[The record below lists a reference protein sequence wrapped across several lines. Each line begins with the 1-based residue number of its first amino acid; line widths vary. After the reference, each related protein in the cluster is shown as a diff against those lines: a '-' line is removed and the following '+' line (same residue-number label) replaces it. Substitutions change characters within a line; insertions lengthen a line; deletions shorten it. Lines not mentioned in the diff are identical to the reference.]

1 MLVFWVALLAITN
14 TIGVLFHLYQLIMQT
29 YYTKKSRKEQSER
42 DKRDDAIG
50 EHLVFLQK
58 QVADYMT
65 LCSDYMEMVK
75 KVQKKLEE
83 QQNDNLVRT
92 KTEK

>member
-29 YYTKKSRKEQSER
+29 YYTKKSRKEQAER
-42 DKRDDAIG
+42 DKRDNEVS
-50 EHLVFLQK
+50 EHLAFLQK

-65 LCSDYMEMVK
+65 VCTNYMDKVNKIQKQMEEKNGKCSD
-75 KVQKKLEE
+75 
-83 QQNDNLVRT
+83 
-92 KTEK
+92 

>member
-29 YYTKKSRKEQSER
+29 YYTKKGRKEQAQR
-42 DKRDDAIG
+42 DKRDDAVG
-50 EHLVFLQK
+50 EHLAFLQK

-65 LCSDYMEMVK
+65 VCTNYMD
-75 KVQKKLEE
+75 KVNKIQKQMEE
-83 QQNDNLVRT
+83 
-92 KTEK
+92 KE

>member
-1 MLVFWVALLAITN
+1 MLVFWIAVLAVCEV
-14 TIGVLFHLYQLIMQT
+14 IGCILHIYQVIMQT
-29 YYTKKSRKEQSER
+29 YYTKKSRKEQALR

-65 LCSDYMEMVK
+65 LCSDYMD
-75 KVQKKLEE
+75 KVNKIQKQMEE
-83 QQNDNLVRT
+83 KNESDNIH
-92 KTEK
+92 